1 MSNKRYLYLDE
12 YDGSLTG
19 LQSNPAGNYD
29 VASPGGLASTQHHW
43 SRGLFGPPER
53 VTDAY
58 AGTGDRYING
68 EYGNLYVPASHGNVY
83 NNFRGPHSDRTEHST
98 MRGDPY
104 FWNEKKSSQTKGIE
118 PFEGNTTIE
127 FIEDV
132 SEKPQTKLQ
141 NNLSQNKMQSPKNL
155 HPSAPKPQNPSSYET
170 KISKVTNIT
179 EPSFMAASESVPKA
193 SGTTIII
200 IVIVILICTELWNE
214 TLHNFIVQQLHGG
227 KEVSWVRYGIYA
239 SSATILLL
247 AIIYFLNVNFSF

>member
-29 VASPGGLASTQHHW
+29 VPSPGGLASTQHHW

-83 NNFRGPHSDRTEHST
+83 NNFRGPHSDRTEHTT

-104 FWNEKKSSQTKGIE
+104 YWNEKKSSQTKGVE
-118 PFEGNTTIE
+118 SFEGSTSIE

-132 SEKPQTKLQ
+132 SEKHPNKNQINQ
-141 NNLSQNKMQSPKNL
+141 PQNKQSLKNL
-155 HPSAPKPQNPSSYET
+155 PPSAPKPQDPSLHET
-170 KISKVTNIT
+170 KISEVTAFTN
-179 EPSFMAASESVPKA
+179 PSFMAAESVSKT
-193 SGTTIII
+193 SNITIII
-200 IVIVILICTELWNE
+200 IVIVILMCTELWNE

-227 KEVSWVRYGIYA
+227 KEVSWIRYGIYA
-239 SSATILLL
+239 SSATILLIV
-247 AIIYFLNVNFSF
+247 IIYFLNVSFSG